1 MTDEPILYLFDDN
14 FPLTYKDAPI
24 DCEGCPAPCC
34 KQFNIPLTPRESKCM
49 PMDPVALANGIAY
62 LEKGENHMCGYHQNG
77 KCSIWDIR
85 PIVCREYSCIGDE
98 RITDGKY
105 CVRQGETK

>member
-1 MTDEPILYLFDDN
+1 MAAKPIPYLFDDN

-24 DCEGCPAPCC
+24 NCEGCPAPCC
-34 KQFNIPLTPRESKCM
+34 KQFNMPLTPRESKCM
-49 PMDPVALANGIAY
+49 PMDQVALANGIVY

-77 KCSIWDIR
+77 KCSIWAIR

-105 CVRQGETK
+105 CIRQGV